1 MIVKIYLRA
10 IVKDGTVK
18 YGIVKCGRLEGGKY
32 HLAMFDS
39 NHFGAIDDLTT
50 DVPARATIIWKLD
63 SCSWIKRI
71 TRIYSKEDK
80 HTIFISEPRKLLL
93 CKGFKLRLDI
103 PEEKVERKEK
113 YTIECILYNNTKLII
128 DPVIRVP
135 PPDTRS

>member
-10 IVKDGTVK
+10 IVKDGIVK
-18 YGIVKCGRLEGGKY
+18 YGIVKRGRLEGGKD

-39 NHFGAIDDLTT
+39 NRFGAIDDLTT

-63 SCSWIKRI
+63 SCSGIKSI
-71 TRIYSKEDK
+71 TRIYSKEEK
-80 HTIFISEPRKLLL
+80 HTVFINEPRKLLL
-93 CKGFKLRLDI
+93 CKGFKLRLEI
-103 PEEKVERKEK
+103 PEKEVERKEK
-113 YTIECILYNNTKLII
+113 YTIECILYNNTKLVI

>member
-10 IVKDGTVK
+10 IVRDGIVR
-18 YGIVKCGRLEGGKY
+18 YGIVKCGRLEGGKD

-39 NHFGAIDDLTT
+39 NRFGAIDDLTT

-63 SCSWIKRI
+63 RCSGIRSI
-71 TRIYSKEDK
+71 TRIYSKEVK
-80 HTIFISEPRKLLL
+80 HTIFINEPRKLFL
-93 CKGFKLRLDI
+93 CKAFKLRLDI

-113 YTIECILYNNTKLII
+113 YFIECILYNNKKLII

-135 PPDTRS
+135 PPDTLS

>member
-10 IVKDGTVK
+10 IIKDGTVR
-18 YGIVKCGRLEGGKY
+18 YGIERCGRLVGGTD

-39 NHFGAIDDLTT
+39 NHFGAIDDLIT

-63 SCSWIKRI
+63 CCSRIKSI
-71 TRIYSKEDK
+71 TRIYSSEDK
-80 HTIFISEPRKLLL
+80 HTVFIREPRKLLL
-93 CKGFKLRLDI
+93 CKGFKIRLEL
-103 PEEKVERKEK
+103 PEEKFERKEK
-113 YTIECILYNNTKLII
+113 YTIECILYNNKKLII